1 MENHHRPPL
10 TDPEAQ
16 FGPSASL
23 SFSTA
28 VVHAGGEEIPYLRA
42 GRGPSVLLL
51 LDPVP
56 ELGGSG
62 FGPEGGSGDR
72 GTKLALEAGRQLRA
86 LAESFRVVVPL
97 LSPPRTARN
106 GERWI
111 RDVIDGLGLDR
122 PTLVA
127 PVDLA
132 PLLLRVVRR
141 DPGRVGLC
149 VLVPS
154 SSRDP
159 DLGLGPAVASLL
171 RALSFRGADT

>member
-1 MENHHRPPL
+1 MENHHHPPL
-10 TDPEAQ
+10 TDPEAP

-56 ELGGSG
+56 EMGGSG
-62 FGPEGGSGDR
+62 FGPEGG
-72 GTKLALEAGRQLRA
+72 GTRLALEAGPQLGA

-122 PTLVA
+122 PTLAA

-149 VLVPS
+149 VLFPS
-154 SSRDP
+154 SFRDP

-171 RALSFRGADT
+171 RALSFQGENT